1 MTSHSEARAREA
13 FPLAPAAPEEELF
26 DAIIGSLVAGAC
38 ADALGWPTEF
48 MRAPAAI
55 QRQFGVPRLSDY
67 VPWSK
72 KVGGRFNT
80 YLDFVGAGE
89 YSDDTQLTLSVARS
103 IASDGSVDQQYFT
116 KTELVHWL
124 DYARG
129 AGRTITAAAKAA
141 SRARTTW
148 YSNFFSRASLRYTQS
163 GANGAAM
170 RIGPIALA
178 NLKRDAPPLAEI
190 FANAITTHG
199 HPRAHVGALA
209 QGAALWEAF
218 QRRKDSGS
226 GPRPF
231 LDGVVQ
237 WLREWQPNQT
247 ETPEIDAWLRQ
258 WEAAEGS
265 YGEAWSRTVDELQ
278 DMLSIVGNSSTREVL
293 QELGCF
299 SPSTKGSGTATVA
312 AALHLF
318 ARHGRNI
325 EASVTEAVNAVPADT
340 DTIGALVGS
349 LAGVYAG
356 YQHVPSRWTAGLQD
370 LPYFISL
377 GEGLAR
383 VARGEAGDDPSLLP
397 FRPRLLPPDEALSDV
412 IDSLRQRK
420 VARDARVRHRAL
432 GAGWVQA
439 IHVQEVR
446 RRGGGEVIYAR
457 VALDIGQ
464 TCQFRAHIPART
476 SH

>member
-1 MTSHSEARAREA
+1 
-13 FPLAPAAPEEELF
+13 
-26 DAIIGSLVAGAC
+26 
-38 ADALGWPTEF
+38 
-48 MRAPAAI
+48 
-55 QRQFGVPRLSDY
+55 
-67 VPWSK
+67 
-72 KVGGRFNT
+72 
-80 YLDFVGAGE
+80 
-89 YSDDTQLTLSVARS
+89 
-103 IASDGSVDQQYFT
+103 
-116 KTELVHWL
+116 
-124 DYARG
+124 
-129 AGRTITAAAKAA
+129 
-141 SRARTTW
+141 
-148 YSNFFSRASLRYTQS
+148 
-163 GANGAAM
+163 
-170 RIGPIALA
+170 
-178 NLKRDAPPLAEI
+178 
-190 FANAITTHG
+190 
-199 HPRAHVGALA
+199 
-209 QGAALWEAF
+209 
-218 QRRKDSGS
+218 
-226 GPRPF
+226 
-231 LDGVVQ
+231 
-237 WLREWQPNQT
+237 
-247 ETPEIDAWLRQ
+247 
-258 WEAAEGS
+258 
-265 YGEAWSRTVDELQ
+265 
-278 DMLSIVGNSSTREVL
+278 MLSIVGNSSTREVL